1 MPKIEVET
9 LLNFADQI
17 SFSNVFF
24 AKKEETRNT
33 NYEAFNRCLIYIAES
48 WLLLNIYQP
57 EHVHIQT
64 QMIPNY

>member
-48 WLLLNIYQP
+48 WLLLNIY
-57 EHVHIQT
+57 
-64 QMIPNY
+64 